1 MLKEIRSRVWRQLA
15 WDQIHPRTGKYRPDY
30 YPGCMKWTQLD
41 ETFRRL
47 PDPTVKENRA
57 ARSKKWLY
65 WMGGIYTFPYFS
77 GDARQTQVTMTF
89 DWLEPKKP
97 MHWTVDTLTAD
108 AAYPGKHRG
117 SLLHQEE
124 RTGDIDIEWETPIFS
139 PYVRIQKRHASQAR
153 RADSVVG
160 YSTCEV
166 SDWSKKT
173 TIICEKK
180 EVSVMVLQNVMK
192 RICNLLVHGPRPN
205 GIPESLASPVE
216 LKVKYSSNDDDIA
229 QLIGTFFGNEA
240 RLREAASFFSRAY
253 CTAGQAKEERKVTSA
268 ERRATIE
275 SVDCLLEHFSI
286 LQEPPWMEDD
296 DWVENLEKELKGVE
310 TYDAWQKIERKWATL
325 ASYSCG
331 LELHQGPWA
340 GPDW

>member
-1 MLKEIRSRVWRQLA
+1 
-15 WDQIHPRTGKYRPDY
+15 
-30 YPGCMKWTQLD
+30 
-41 ETFRRL
+41 
-47 PDPTVKENRA
+47 VKENRA

-65 WMGGIYTFPYFS
+65 WLGGTYTFPYLS
-77 GDARQTQVTMTF
+77 GDDCQAQVTMTF
-89 DWLEPKKP
+89 NWLEPKKS
-97 MHWTVDTLTAD
+97 MHWTVETLTAE

-117 SLLHQEE
+117 FLLHQEE
-124 RTGDIDIEWETPIFS
+124 RTSDMDLEWETPIFS
-139 PYVRIQKRHASQAR
+139 PYVRIQKRNASQAR
-153 RADSVVG
+153 QADPVVG

-173 TIICEKK
+173 TVICEKK

-192 RICNLLVHGPRPN
+192 RICNLLVHGPRPK
-205 GIPESLASPVE
+205 GIPENLASPVE
-216 LKVKYSSNDDDIA
+216 LRVKYNSNDDDIA
-229 QLIGTFFGNEA
+229 QLIGKFFENEA
-240 RLREAASFFSRAY
+240 RLRKAASFFSRAY

-268 ERRATIE
+268 KRQATIE

-296 DWVENLEKELKGVE
+296 DWVENLEKELEGVE

-331 LELHQGPWA
+331 LELHQGSWA
-340 GPDW
+340 GPNWERRAI